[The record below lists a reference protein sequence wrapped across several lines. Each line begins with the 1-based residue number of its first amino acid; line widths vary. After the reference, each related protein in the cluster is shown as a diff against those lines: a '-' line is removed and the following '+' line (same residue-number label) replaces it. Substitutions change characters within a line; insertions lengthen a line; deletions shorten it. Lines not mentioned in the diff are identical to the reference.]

1 MTHLTQH
8 QIEDLSGRL
17 ARRVL
22 ELKEEIRAELA
33 QSDLQHYRDL
43 AGQVSDAAD
52 ESVASMLVDIDA
64 AIVDRH
70 VRELRDIEA
79 ARQRMDKGS
88 YGLCTE
94 CGAPVAYQRLEAYP
108 TAKRCRDCQKQREK
122 LYAHQAT
129 PSL

>member
-1 MTHLTQH
+1 MTRLTSH
-8 QIEDLSGRL
+8 QIEDLSARL
-17 ARRVL
+17 ARRVF
-22 ELKEEIRAELA
+22 ELKEEIRAELM

-64 AIVDRH
+64 AIIDRH

-79 ARQRMDKGS
+79 ARQRINDGS
-88 YGLCTE
+88 YGLCAE
-94 CGAPVAYQRLEAYP
+94 CGATVAYQRLAVYP
-108 TAKRCRDCQKQREK
+108 TAKRCRNCQEQREK
-122 LYAHQAT
+122 IYEHQDT